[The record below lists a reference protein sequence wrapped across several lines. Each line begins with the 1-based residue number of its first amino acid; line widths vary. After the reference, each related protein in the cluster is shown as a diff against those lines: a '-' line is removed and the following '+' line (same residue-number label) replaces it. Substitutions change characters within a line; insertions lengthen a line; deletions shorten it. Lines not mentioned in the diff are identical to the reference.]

1 MKRRLILLAVV
12 VALLAGF
19 GALRIHRRHWWMQS
33 AARHPK
39 AKKAEQASAQLSGDY
54 VFCINAAEL
63 PDSGFRTELKDMI
76 SGEDESVSAP
86 SEKLKLYVSDT
97 DYALIRYAEKV
108 CQTLRESGL
117 DIQVKEC
124 SATMLRSRAVSGQYL
139 LLLFSADLMDAE
151 SVADADCITLHST
164 EMR

>member
-1 MKRRLILLAVV
+1 MRK
-12 VALLAGF
+12 
-19 GALRIHRRHWWMQS
+19 
-33 AARHPK
+33 
-39 AKKAEQASAQLSGDY
+39 
-54 VFCINAAEL
+54 
-63 PDSGFRTELKDMI
+63 
-76 SGEDESVSAP
+76 
-86 SEKLKLYVSDT
+86 
-97 DYALIRYAEKV
+97 RYAKL
-108 CQTLRESGL
+108 CRESGL